1 MIKIAPS
8 ILSADFANL
17 EQDVIWAERN
27 GADWLHVDVMDGR
40 FVPNIT
46 IGSQMVE
53 SLHTKTNLVM
63 DVHLMIV
70 EPEKHIKE
78 FSRAGADL
86 ITVHAESSDHLHR
99 LLYSIKE
106 CGLKAGLALNPA
118 TPEHV
123 LDYLWDLLDLVLV
136 MSVNPG
142 FGGQKFIPAV
152 LPKIRIIARK
162 IKDLGRDIDLQVD
175 GGVNKETAATVIEAG
190 ASVLV
195 MGSAIFGGEKRDG
208 RIIQAIKMLPGAE
221 RGV

>member
-1 MIKIAPS
+1 MVHI
-8 ILSADFANL
+8 
-17 EQDVIWAERN
+17 
-27 GADWLHVDVMDGR
+27 DVMDGR

-53 SLHTKTNLVM
+53 SLRSRTGLLM

-70 EPEKHIKE
+70 EPEKHIAE

-106 CGLKAGLALNPA
+106 CGLRAGLALNPA
-118 TPEHV
+118 TTEHV

-152 LPKIRIIARK
+152 LPKIRTIARK
-162 IKDLGRDIDLQVD
+162 IKSLGKDIELQVD
-175 GGVNKETAATVIEAG
+175 GGVN
-190 ASVLV
+190 
-195 MGSAIFGGEKRDG
+195 R
-208 RIIQAIKMLPGAE
+208 RLPHLLSKPGIGPGHGVGCLRRGKGWPHYSGYQNVARGK

>member
-1 MIKIAPS
+1 VIKIAPS

-17 EQDVIWAERN
+17 ERDVVWAERN
-27 GADWLHVDVMDGR
+27 GADWLHIDVMDGR

-53 SLHTKTNLVM
+53 SLRSRTGLLM

-70 EPEKHIKE
+70 EPEKHIAE

-106 CGLKAGLALNPA
+106 CGLRAGLALNPA
-118 TPEHV
+118 TTEHV

-152 LPKIRIIARK
+152 LPKIRTIARK
-162 IKDLGRDIDLQVD
+162 IKSLGKDIELQVD
-175 GGVNKETAATVIEAG
+175 GGVNRETAASVVEAG

-195 MGSAIFGGEKRDG
+195 MGSAVFGGERDG
-208 RIIQAIKMLPGAE
+208 RIIQAIKMLPGE
-221 RGV
+221 KRGV